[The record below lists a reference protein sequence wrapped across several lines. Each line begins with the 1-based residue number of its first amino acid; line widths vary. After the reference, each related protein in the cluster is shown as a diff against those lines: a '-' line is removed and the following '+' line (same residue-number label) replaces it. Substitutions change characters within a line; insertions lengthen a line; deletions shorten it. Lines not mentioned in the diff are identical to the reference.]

1 MAVDVAGAS
10 KKSGATVH
18 LYTSNN
24 SSAQRWKFIDNGDG
38 SYSIRSDVS
47 GNCLDVAGGSS
58 KNGANVCVYAP
69 NGTKAQKWTI
79 RPVDR
84 PVKDG
89 TYRIS
94 SGLSGNKVIDL
105 SGGSQSDGAAVQLYA
120 DNGTIPQAWNVIYDA
135 SSGYYSV
142 FSARSGRA
150 IDIAGGSKSSGARV
164 QHHSSNRTAAQLWY
178 LLPTSD
184 GHVEFISA
192 LSGKALDVPGAS
204 VSNGKRLQVYNANH
218 SRAQKWVFN
227 LATVDLS
234 GTYLVKTT
242 VNETGVLDVAGGSKA
257 ASAATQVWSS
267 NRTLAQ
273 KWLVERQDDGFY
285 TLQNANSG
293 LYLTE
298 VASKGIEYR
307 DTPAARSYWLVDA
320 SLNGG
325 YRL

>member
-10 KKSGATVH
+10 KKSGANVH
-18 LYTSNN
+18 LYTYNN

-47 GNCLDVAGGSS
+47 GNCFDVAGGSS

-94 SGLSGNKVIDL
+94 SGLSDNKVIDL
-105 SGGSQSDGAAVQLYA
+105 SGASQSNSAAVQLYA
-120 DNGTIPQAWNVIYDA
+120 DNGTIAQAWNVIYDA
-135 SSGYYSV
+135 SSGYDSV

-164 QHHSSNRTAAQLWY
+164 QHYSSNRTAAQLWY

-234 GTYLVKTT
+234 VAYQVKTT
-242 VNETGVLDVAGGSKA
+242 VNEASVLDVAGGSKA
-257 ASAATQVWSS
+257 ASAATQVWGS

-273 KWLVERQDDGFY
+273 KWIVERQDDGSY

-307 DTPAARSYWLVDA
+307 DTLAARSYWLVDA
-320 SLNGG
+320 SLNG
-325 YRL
+325 